1 MRFVRNRD
9 DLSPFDAE
17 ARRLVDGL
25 SGEPITL
32 EPVYERDMVEHRK
45 IMGLIAEIAK
55 AVGAEPEWLRAQL
68 LFETGHFALLG
79 ELYGKTV
86 VAVNSM
92 SRHHMK
98 DYELHAFWNDAVEV
112 LRRKV
117 LPQVRDAAE
126 RDRLAATLSQQDAP
140 ATG

>member
-1 MRFVRNRD
+1 V
-9 DLSPFDAE
+9 
-17 ARRLVDGL
+17 
-25 SGEPITL
+25 
-32 EPVYERDMVEHRK
+32 
-45 IMGLIAEIAK
+45 LIAEIAK

-98 DYELHAFWNDAVEV
+98 DYELHAFWGDAVEV